1 MSGLVGQDVA
11 RVDGRAK
18 VTGAA
23 RYAADQEVP
32 GALHG
37 FLVMSTIARG
47 EVLEIDARAALAHP
61 GVVAVYTHRDMPRLR
76 VPDFPYNRPFIPMQ
90 DARVHH
96 SGQPVAY
103 VVAQTLE
110 QAQEAANLVRVRY
123 RAEDPVAR
131 MADVLDQAFLPEKFR
146 DRNNED
152 GRGDAAAALEQAEV
166 RIDRTYASPM
176 QHHNPIEPH
185 TTTAVWEEDGTL
197 TLYESA
203 QGVVFTRGMVTQ
215 AFAGTDRPPANV
227 RVVSPYLG
235 GGFGAKG
242 PTYPHTLLTAAAAR
256 LAGRPVKL
264 VLSRAQMYTSN
275 GHRAEYRHHLRL
287 GATRQGRLTA
297 IDATSTA
304 QVTRLDGRIY
314 NSSDSTLHL
323 YSCPNVH
330 VRQLGV
336 RLDLPT
342 SSYMR
347 SPETTSHFG
356 LETAL
361 DELSHELGIDP
372 VELRIRNHTEVV
384 QATEA
389 NGRTERPYG
398 GKHLL
403 ECYRAAAEAFGWA
416 RRDPRPGRTR
426 DGDEYV
432 GWGMATETHTYGHI
446 PSEARLTIGLDGR
459 ATLRTATQE
468 IGTGTYTVLGQVAA
482 DELGLP
488 IGHVTT
494 LLGDTAYPAASI
506 SAGSSTVPSV
516 VGPVSEAAKN
526 ARAAVIALAV
536 ADPRS
541 PLHGVPAGEVVAEGG
556 RLFARGDRDRTDTY
570 RDVVARHGSPVEVTG
585 RRPNTAG
592 HTFGAV
598 FLEVR
603 IQPRLGRLRVTR
615 VVTAH
620 DLGRVLN
627 RRTARGQV
635 IGGVTWGIGFALMEH
650 TMVDPGTARVVNPN
664 LSTYL
669 VPVCADTPS
678 VEALFVDR
686 PISDSQALGARGF
699 GETPGTGVPA
709 AIGNAIF
716 HATGRRLRE
725 VPFTQDK
732 LL

>member
-1 MSGLVGQDVA
+1 MSGLVGQGVA

-47 EVLEIDARAALAHP
+47 EVVEIDTRAALAHP
-61 GVVAVYTHRDMPRLR
+61 GVVAVYTHADMPRLR
-76 VPDFPYNRPFIPMQ
+76 VPDFPYNRPYIPMQ

-110 QAQEAANLVRVRY
+110 QAQEAANLVKVRY
-123 RAEDPVAR
+123 RAQAPVAR
-131 MADVLDQAFLPEKFR
+131 MADVLDEAFLPDRFR
-146 DRNNED
+146 GRANED
-152 GRGDAAAALEQAEV
+152 GRGDAAAALAQAEV
-166 RIDRTYASPM
+166 RVEATYSSPM

-185 TTTAVWEEDGTL
+185 TTTAVWAGDGTL
-197 TLYESA
+197 TLYEST
-203 QGVVFTRGMVTQ
+203 QGVVFTRNMVTQ
-215 AFAGTDRPPANV
+215 AFADDPPKDV
-227 RVVSPYLG
+227 RVISPYLG

-242 PTYPHTLLTAAAAR
+242 PTYPHTLLTAAVAR

-264 VLSRAQMYTSN
+264 VLSRAQMFTSN

-287 GATRQGRLTA
+287 GATREGRLTA
-297 IDATSTA
+297 IADTSTA

-314 NSSDSTLHL
+314 NSSDSTLQL
-323 YSCPNVH
+323 YACPNVH

-347 SPETTSHFG
+347 SPETTAHFG
-356 LETAL
+356 LETAM

-372 VELRIRNHTEVV
+372 VELRIRNHTDVV
-384 QATEA
+384 QQTWAGGEP
-389 NGRTERPYG
+389 ERPYG

-403 ECYRAAAEAFGWA
+403 ECYRAAAEEFGWA
-416 RRDPRPGRTR
+416 RRNPRPGTTR

-446 PSEARLTIGLDGR
+446 DSEVRLTIGPDGR
-459 ATLRTATQE
+459 ATVRTASQE
-468 IGTGTYTVLGQVAA
+468 IGTGTYTVLSQVAA
-482 DELGLP
+482 DALGMPL
-488 IGHVTT
+488 GHVTT
-494 LLGDTAYPAASI
+494 LLGDTTYPAASI
-506 SAGSSTVPSV
+506 SAGSSTMPSV
-516 VGPVSEAAKN
+516 VGPVSEAAKS

-541 PLHGVPAGEVVAEGG
+541 PLHGVPAAEVAAEDG
-556 RLFARGDRDRTDTY
+556 RLLASGDRGDTY
-570 RDVVARHGSPVEVTG
+570 RDVMARHGQEVTVTG
-585 RRPNTAG
+585 RKPNTRG
-592 HTFGAV
+592 HSFGAV
-598 FLEVR
+598 FVEVR

-635 IGGVTWGIGFALMEH
+635 IGGVTWGVGFALMEH
-650 TMVDPGTARVVNPN
+650 TMVDPVTARVVNPN

-678 VEALFVDR
+678 VTALFVDE
-686 PISDSQALGARGF
+686 PDPDSQALGARGF

-709 AIGNAIF
+709 AIGNAIH
-716 HATGRRLRE
+716 HAIGRRLRD

>member
-1 MSGLVGQDVA
+1 MSGLVGRGVA

-23 RYAADQEVP
+23 RYAADQQVP
-32 GALHG
+32 GVLHG
-37 FLVMSTIARG
+37 ALVMSTIARG
-47 EVLEIDARAALAHP
+47 EVLEIDRRAALAHP
-61 GVVAVYTHRDMPRLR
+61 GVVAVYTHADMPKLR
-76 VPDFPYNRPFIPMQ
+76 TPEFPYNRTFVPMQ
-90 DARVHH
+90 DTRIHH
-96 SGQPVAY
+96 QGQPVAY
-103 VVAQTLE
+103 VVAETLE
-110 QAQEAANLVRVRY
+110 QAQEAAALVKVRY

-131 MADVLDQAFLPEKFR
+131 MADALDEAFLPDDFR
-146 DRNNED
+146 DRPNEIV
-152 GRGDAAAALEQAEV
+152 RGDAAAAFEQAAV
-166 RIDRTYASPM
+166 RVDQTYSSPM

-185 TTTAVWEEDGTL
+185 TTTAVWEDERTL
-197 TLYESA
+197 TLYEST
-203 QGVVFTRGMVTQ
+203 QGVVLARARVGE
-215 AFAGTDRPPANV
+215 AFGEEVGV

-242 PTYPHTLLTAAAAR
+242 PVYPHTLLTAAAAR
-256 LAGRPVKL
+256 VCGRPVRL

-275 GHRAEYRHHLRL
+275 GHRAEYRHRLRL
-287 GATRQGRLTA
+287 GATPEGRLTA
-297 IDATSTA
+297 IVSTSTS
-304 QVTRLDGRIY
+304 QVTRVDGHIY
-314 NSSDSTLHL
+314 NGSDSTVRL
-323 YSCPNVH
+323 YACPNLH
-330 VRQLGV
+330 VRQEGV

-356 LETAL
+356 LETAM
-361 DELSHELGIDP
+361 DELSYELGVDP
-372 VELRIRNHTEVV
+372 VELRIRNHADARQPPDPE
-384 QATEA
+384 
-389 NGRTERPYG
+389 GPYED
-398 GKHLL
+398 KRLL

-432 GWGMATETHTYGHI
+432 GWGMATETHTHAVI
-446 PSEARLTIGLDGR
+446 PSTVRLTVGSDGR

-468 IGTGTYTVLGQVAA
+468 IGTGTYTVLTQIVA
-482 DELGLP
+482 DGLGLP
-488 IGHVTT
+488 LDHVTT
-494 LLGDTAYPAASI
+494 LLGDTTYPPASL
-506 SAGSSTVPSV
+506 SAGSSTMPSV
-516 VGPVSEAAKN
+516 ARPAAQAAAE

-541 PLHGVPAGEVVAEGG
+541 PLHGASA
-556 RLFARGDRDRTDTY
+556 D
-570 RDVVARHGSPVEVTG
+570 DVVARDGSLLGPGG
-585 RRPNTAG
+585 RRDTYREVMRRHGRSVQTTSDEQDSTPG
-592 HTFGAV
+592 HAFGAAFV
-598 FLEVR
+598 EVR

-635 IGGVTWGIGFALMEH
+635 IGGVMWGLGFALMER
-650 TMVDPGTARVVNPN
+650 TMVDPNTARVVNPN

-678 VEALFVDR
+678 IEALFVDR
-686 PISDSQALGARGF
+686 PGAEVTKIRGF

-709 AIGNAIF
+709 AIGNAIY
-716 HATGRRLRE
+716 HAIGRRLRDA
-725 VPFTQDK
+725 PFTLDK

>member
-1 MSGLVGQDVA
+1 MSGLVGQGVA

-37 FLVMSTIARG
+37 ALVMSTIARG
-47 EVLEIDARAALAHP
+47 EVLEIDSRAALAHP
-61 GVVAVYTHRDMPRLR
+61 GVVAVYTHADMPRLNL
-76 VPDFPYNRPFIPMQ
+76 PNFPYNRRYIPLQ
-90 DARVHH
+90 DTRVHH
-96 SGQPVAY
+96 HGQPVAY

-110 QAQEAANLVRVRY
+110 QAQEAANLVKARY

-131 MADVLDQAFLPEKFR
+131 MADVLDEAFLPEKFR
-146 DRNNED
+146 DRPNELA
-152 GRGDAAAALEQAEV
+152 RGDAAAALEQAAV
-166 RIDRTYASPM
+166 RIDQSYSSPM

-185 TTTAVWEEDGTL
+185 TTTAVWEGGTL
-197 TLYESA
+197 TLYEST
-203 QGVVFTRGMVTQ
+203 QGVVLARDAVAT
-215 AFAGTDRPPANV
+215 AFDKPQESV
-227 RVVSPYLG
+227 RVISPYLG
-235 GGFGAKG
+235 GGFGAKA
-242 PTYPHTLLTAAAAR
+242 PIYPHTLLTAAAAQ
-256 LAGRPVKL
+256 LCGRPVKL
-264 VLSRAQMYTSN
+264 VLSRAQMFTSN

-287 GATRQGRLTA
+287 GADREGALTA
-297 IDATSTA
+297 IVSTSTA
-304 QVTRLDGRIY
+304 QVTRVEENIY
-314 NSSDSTLHL
+314 NGSDSTVRL
-323 YSCPNVH
+323 YACPNVH

-347 SPETTSHFG
+347 SPETTAHFG
-356 LETAL
+356 LETAM
-361 DELSHELGIDP
+361 DELSYELGIDP
-372 VELRIRNHTEVV
+372 VELRIRNHTEVD
-384 QATEA
+384 QQTEPP
-389 NGRTERPYG
+389 TPYAD
-398 GKHLL
+398 KRLL
-403 ECYRAAAEAFGWA
+403 ECYRAATEAFGWA
-416 RRDPRPGRTR
+416 RRNPKPGTTR

-432 GWGMATETHTYGHI
+432 GWGMATETHTHGAI
-446 PSEARLTIGLDGR
+446 PSQARLTIGADGR

-468 IGTGTYTVLGQVAA
+468 IGTGTYTVLTQIVA
-482 DELGLP
+482 EGLGMPLD
-488 IGHVTT
+488 HVTT
-494 LLGDTAYPAASI
+494 LLGDTAYPDASL
-506 SAGSSTVPSV
+506 SAGSSTMPSMAA
-516 VGPVSEAAKN
+516 PTAEAAAS
-526 ARAAVIALAV
+526 ARTAVIALAV

-541 PLHGVPAGEVVAEGG
+541 PLHGVPADEVVTEDG
-556 RLFARGDRDRTDTY
+556 RLYARGDRDRRDTY
-570 RDVVARHGSPVEVTG
+570 RDVMTRHGNPVEVTG
-585 RRPNTAG
+585 SKRNTAG
-592 HTFGAV
+592 HSFGAV

-603 IQPRLGRLRVTR
+603 IHPRLGRVRVTR

-650 TMVDPGTARVVNPN
+650 TMVDPNTARVVNPN

-686 PISDSQALGARGF
+686 PGADAELTGIRGF

-709 AIGNAIF
+709 AVGNAIY
-716 HATGRRLRE
+716 HAIGRRLRD
-725 VPFTQDK
+725 VPFTRDK